1 MKKNIILIGG
11 KNKAKS
17 LSISLMEQGYR
28 VTVVNKD
35 YNDCLELAE
44 VNKLNVIHGDGTKPY
59 ILDEADA
66 DEADMV
72 IALTPKDEDNL
83 VACQLCKKKFGVK
96 KAVSLVSDP
105 RKTDFFYKMFI
116 DNTIC
121 AISEVTRVIEQNAF
135 IEEMTSVVSIADGR
149 IKIIQIKI
157 DNGDCSVNKKLWE
170 LEFPRDTIVACIM
183 RGQDTIIPRGDT
195 RIISGDIAVA
205 ISSHHDESE
214 IIKELKG
221 SQKNA

>member
-1 MKKNIILIGG
+1 M
-11 KNKAKS
+11 S
-17 LSISLMEQGYR
+17 SS
-28 VTVVNKD
+28 
-35 YNDCLELAE
+35 
-44 VNKLNVIHGDGTKPY
+44 
-59 ILDEADA
+59 
-66 DEADMV
+66 
-72 IALTPKDEDNL
+72 
-83 VACQLCKKKFGVK
+83 FGVR
-96 KAVSLVSDP
+96 A
-105 RKTDFFYKMFI
+105 I
-116 DNTIC
+116 TISASSASASSSIYGFVPSPC
-121 AISEVTRVIEQNAF
+121 ITFNLFTSASSRVIEQNAF